1 MATSVQNQVLVK
13 GTFKN
18 ELASNVELM
27 KIETYSGFFQDGG
40 PNAII
45 EPGHETSFK
54 HNGALPQG
62 SKVGVAYRVPNGD
75 LCVLAWHVPEPRDQ
89 KILMFNKVLGKDV
102 KAGESIDWAQIEKE
116 LNEQQPA
123 MSKVK
128 TRYFEASI
136 TPDASKAELNMNFIP
151 IIPRDN

>member
-1 MATSVQNQVLVK
+1 MAASVHNQVLVK
-13 GTFKN
+13 GNFKN
-18 ELASNVELM
+18 ELALNVDLM

-62 SKVGVAYRVPNGD
+62 SKIGVAYQVPNGD
-75 LCVLAWHVPEPRDQ
+75 LCVLAWHVPLPSD
-89 KILMFNKVLGKDV
+89 LTVVLPNKVLGKDV

-116 LNEQQPA
+116 LDEET

-136 TPDASKAELNMNFIP
+136 TPDGRKAELNMNFLP
-151 IIPRDN
+151 LIPRDN

>member
-1 MATSVQNQVLVK
+1 MAASGQDQILVK

-18 ELASNVELM
+18 ELASNVDLM
-27 KIETYSGFFQDGG
+27 RIETYSGFFQDDG

-45 EPGHETSFK
+45 KPGQETSFK
-54 HNGALPQG
+54 HNGAPPSG
-62 SKVGVAYRVPNGD
+62 SKVGVAYRILNGD

-89 KILMFNKVLGKDV
+89 KILIPNKVLGKDV

-116 LNEQQPA
+116 LDDKENPK
-123 MSKVK
+123 SNIVK

-136 TPDASKAELNMNFIP
+136 TPYGIKAELDLKFLP
-151 IIPRDN
+151 IIPRN